1 MPLFGLRNRNNMVV
15 AGRTILQPSPEKRNS
30 DRHKQY
36 AMELLTQMHRM
47 KMNGRKFFS
56 CGVIPFF
63 CVQFIFASLGQCS
76 DLSMLSLDELLN
88 LSVVSAAK
96 VPGKVMKTPAA
107 ITVIT
112 GEDLRRNGVRSIP
125 EALRM
130 VPGMHVYQ
138 IDANKWAVSAR
149 GFSSRFANKMLVMID
164 GRIVYSTLF
173 SGVFWDVQ
181 DLMMEDID
189 RIEVIRGPGGTLW
202 GANAVNGVINII
214 TKDSADTQGG
224 LVALRA
230 QTGPDGEVSAR
241 YGGWLNDRT
250 SYRVYGKF
258 FDRASFENSAG
269 DDANDQWHQ
278 GRGGFRMDMNV
289 SATNQLTLQGDIY
302 DGKSGESVR
311 YVTSAK
317 PFLIRAS
324 AETPVTGGNVL
335 GRWNR
340 VFSKRSEITLQAYY
354 DHSERDEF
362 FIDETLDT
370 VDVDF
375 QHRLDV
381 VDSLEVLYGL
391 GYRYTRSNTAGVE
404 ILPGMYT
411 YALQP
416 RISRNNLFS
425 GFLQSRLRFAGDRGE
440 LTLGT
445 KVEHNDYTGFEWQP
459 NGRVLWSI
467 NKDHSLW
474 AAVSRSVRTPSRLE
488 HDADINV
495 GSLVEPTQHGLNLF
509 IRLMG
514 NENLNVEKV
523 YSYEAGYR
531 GRMAKP
537 LFVDATLYYNKYK
550 KLITAIPTGSIFP
563 EFSGGG
569 GRLIYP
575 LQVANGRDTETYG
588 MELSCSWTPVD
599 WWRLTGGYTW
609 FQLNSLA
616 VGNSLEGRQGFEED
630 GNAKHLFS
638 LVSYLDLPHRMEV
651 NTALYVV
658 GALDA
663 AHIGKHSRFD
673 LNFSYRPMDTITIG
687 AGVKNLFDDAHQEF
701 GNTVNSLDGV
711 LVSEIPRI
719 FYAQLKIL
727 F

>member
-1 MPLFGLRNRNNMVV
+1 
-15 AGRTILQPSPEKRNS
+15 
-30 DRHKQY
+30 
-36 AMELLTQMHRM
+36 
-47 KMNGRKFFS
+47 MNGRKFFY

-63 CVQFIFASLGQCS
+63 CLQFILAALGQCS
-76 DLSMLSLDELLN
+76 DLSMLSLDELLD
-88 LSVVSAAK
+88 LEVVSVAK

-149 GFSSRFANKMLVMID
+149 GFASRFANKMLVMID
-164 GRIVYSTLF
+164 GRIVYSPLF

-224 LVALRA
+224 LLVLRA

-289 SATNQLTLQGDIY
+289 SATNTLTLQGDIY
-302 DGKSGESVR
+302 DGRSSESVK
-311 YVTSAK
+311 YVK
-317 PFLIRAS
+317 PTPPLLTRAS
-324 AETPVTGGNVL
+324 VDAPVAGGNVL

-340 VFSKRSEITLQAYY
+340 IFSKHSEITLQAYY

-362 FIDETLDT
+362 FVDETLDT

-375 QHRLDV
+375 QHRLDL
-381 VDSLEVLYGL
+381 VDNLEVLYGL
-391 GYRYTRSNTAGVE
+391 GYRYTRSDTAGKE
-404 ILPGMYT
+404 TIPGIYS
-411 YALQP
+411 YAMNP
-416 RISRNNLFS
+416 RISNNNLFS
-425 GFLQSRLRFAGDRGE
+425 GFLQGRLQFAGDRGE
-440 LTLGT
+440 VTLGT
-445 KVEHNDYTGFEWQP
+445 KMEHNDYTGFEWQP
-459 NGRVLWSI
+459 SARALWSI
-467 NKDHSLW
+467 SNNHSLW
-474 AAVSRSVRTPSRLE
+474 ASISRSVRTPSRLE
-488 HDADINV
+488 RDADINV
-495 GSLVEPTQHGLNLF
+495 GLMAPLQHGLMTYVRLLGNDNL
-509 IRLMG
+509 G
-514 NENLNVEKV
+514 SETV

-531 GRMAKP
+531 GKMSDRIFMD
-537 LFVDATLYYNKYK
+537 VSLYYNKYND
-550 KLITAIPTGSIFP
+550 LIAGVPSGNVFP
-563 EFSGGG
+563 EISGGWT
-569 GRLIYP
+569 RLVLPIR
-575 LQVANGRDTETYG
+575 AEEARDAETYG
-588 MELSCSWTPVD
+588 AEISCSWNPVD

-609 FQLNSLA
+609 FHFNVLDI
-616 VGNSLEGRQGFEED
+616 GTSLEARQGFDED
-630 GNAKHLFS
+630 ENAHHLFS
-638 LVSYLDLPHRMEV
+638 LVSYMDLPHNFEV
-651 NTALYVV
+651 NTSLYVV
-658 GALDA
+658 SALDGLDIRGHA
-663 AHIGKHSRFD
+663 RLD
-673 LNFSYRPMDTITIG
+673 LNLSYHPTEKLTLG
-687 AGVKNLFDDAHQEF
+687 AGVKNLFDDSHQEF
-701 GNTVNSLDGV
+701 DNTMDGIQA
-711 LVSEIPRI
+711 SEIPRAL
-719 FYAQLKIL
+719 YAQVTMS